1 MKHYSTRSFVLN
13 FAAVCLLTT
22 AANAAITINTTW
34 TNTPPSEVQT
44 VWESMVS
51 YYKTTFSSSF
61 SGETWNI
68 TADWKPLPVGIA
80 EGGPRGNMTLGSTLK
95 TQSEAM
101 TFRIKDNVYYGSAL
115 ANHLGKTTYV
125 SGQNLYVGFDSGTT
139 WDYSTNSKAASKESL
154 YATAIHEVAH
164 GLGFFSSDN
173 GVAGGWADNKP
184 CVFDYYLGLG
194 TSGSNPLI
202 GKTNSELAAAFVS
215 NDVYWTGSNG
225 NNALGR
231 AAKIYAPTAYE
242 NGSSMSHLDF
252 SIDTAQS
259 LLMYPS
265 DAPGLPLAYSYSPLE
280 LGMMADMGYDVVPE
294 PSTVAFLLFSVGSLV
309 VWGRLRRSAQ
319 ET

>member
-1 MKHYSTRSFVLN
+1 MNHSSLRSFGLN
-13 FAAVCLLTT
+13 LLALCLLTT
-22 AANAAITINTTW
+22 ASNAAITINTTW

-44 VWESMVS
+44 VWASVVN
-51 YYKTTFSSSF
+51 YYTTTFSNSF
-61 SGETWNI
+61 AGETWNI
-68 TADWKPLPVGIA
+68 TADWKTISGGGIA

-125 SGQNLYVGFDSGTT
+125 SGENLYVGFDNLTS
-139 WDYSTNSKAASKESL
+139 WDFSTSSKATGKESL

-164 GLGFFSSDN
+164 GLGFISDDN
-173 GVAGGWADNKP
+173 GVSGGWDSNKP
-184 CVFDYYLGLG
+184 YVFDYYLGLG
-194 TSGSNPLI
+194 TGGTDPLI
-202 GKTNSELAAAFVS
+202 GKTNEQLAAAFVS
-215 NDVYWTGSNG
+215 DNVYWTGANG

-231 AAKIYAPTAYE
+231 AAKIFAPISYQS
-242 NGSSMSHLDF
+242 GSSMSHLDF
-252 SIDTAQS
+252 SNNTAQS

-280 LGMMADMGYDVVPE
+280 LGMMTDMGYDVVPE
-294 PSTVAFLLFSVGSLV
+294 PSTVAFLLFSVGSVV
-309 VWGRLRRSAQ
+309 VWGRFRLAR